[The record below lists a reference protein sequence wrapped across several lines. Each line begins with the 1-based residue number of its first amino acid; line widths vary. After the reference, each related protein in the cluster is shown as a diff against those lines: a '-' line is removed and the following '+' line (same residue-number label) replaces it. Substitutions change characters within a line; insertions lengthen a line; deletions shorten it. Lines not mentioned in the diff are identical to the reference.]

1 MEKVFGVPLVCFG
14 EFGLGICLW
23 VSLSLCVRKR
33 CLFVWVPPFWFRG
46 PLSCRCCVPAVVPP
60 SCRLCLARCCRLPCL
75 RSLGFVMSAVVVSV
89 SVCSHSAG
97 FGASVRL
104 LSRLSWCP
112 VTVSVCPWTG
122 VASLSAELVGAAVP
136 VWPAIRSLAWVDGSS
151 SGDADDLFVADV
163 GLDERVNSRY
173 LALESLMHAVGI

>member
-1 MEKVFGVPLVCFG
+1 MCVCLITLV
-14 EFGLGICLW
+14 LVLW
-23 VSLSLCVRKR
+23 
-33 CLFVWVPPFWFRG
+33 
-46 PLSCRCCVPAVVPP
+46 PP
-60 SCRLCLARCCRLPCL
+60 SSCGLRCWSGVLVLPPVGCAWRGAVGFPCL

-104 LSRLSWCP
+104 LARLSWCP

-122 VASLSAELVGAAVP
+122 VAFLSAELVGAAVP

-173 LALESLMHAVGI
+173 LALEALMNSVGI